1 MSRVRGV
8 RRFIESD
15 NRENTTR
22 LLLVTKTMETAD
34 DEHGSSEPQPRNMRA
49 WREQLT
55 SIRTA
60 TEVNLHG
67 EEMGH
72 ERVHVAGGLL
82 PFFF

>member
-1 MSRVRGV
+1 
-8 RRFIESD
+8 
-15 NRENTTR
+15 
-22 LLLVTKTMETAD
+22 METAD
-34 DEHGSSEPQPRNMRA
+34 DEHGGGEPQPREQRNMRA

-82 PFFF
+82 QPFAVFFFLFFYLPGSP